1 MHVFLLTWLVRKMSG
16 SLDGLVSARLPTQ
29 LSELLA
35 LGFVTCS
42 YLEPAGKN
50 RFGFGGGA

>member
-1 MHVFLLTWLVRKMSG
+1 MDVFLLTWLVRKMPG

-35 LGFVTCS
+35 L
-42 YLEPAGKN
+42 
-50 RFGFGGGA
+50 